1 MYLWREVRQ
10 GNRWQVSDGRPDGVD
25 IVLWLVAL
33 AGLSFAIGYEMGSRR
48 VKAEALRNGSALE
61 SVDLETGKMR
71 WEWK

>member
-1 MYLWREVRQ
+1 
-10 GNRWQVSDGRPDGVD
+10 VD

-48 VKAEALRNGSALE
+48 VKAEALRNGSAIE